1 MKKTFKEIA
10 ILWMEEKASFVKRS
24 TLSIYLLNLENHIF
38 AHFGNKYEIT
48 ESEVQQFVLQKHES
62 GLSANTV
69 RDLVT
74 LMKSIMNYGQRKGWA
89 TYAGWSIR
97 FPHSQQKGEIRVFTI
112 AEQKRLMKHLNENF
126 SFRNLGLLIC
136 LNTGLRIGEIC
147 ALKWCDIDT
156 VAGTFHIR
164 RTIERIYITDNGERR
179 TEIVINTPKTQN
191 SQRDIPISRELASIL
206 RPLKKIANANF
217 YVVNNSPTPLEP
229 HTYRCY
235 YNSLISSLKLPKL
248 KFHSLRHTFAT
259 RCIESGSDYKTVS
272 VLMGHSCVGITMNLY
287 VHPNQEQKQRCID
300 KMLRKLG

>member
-10 ILWMEEKASFVKRS
+10 ILWMEEKKSFVKRS

-74 LMKSIMNYGQRKGWA
+74 LMKSVMNYGQRKGWA

-97 FPHSQQKGEIRVFTI
+97 FPHSRQKGEIRVFTI

-179 TEIVINTPKTQN
+179 TEIVINTPAPALAHAIYRATGVWH
-191 SQRDIPISRELASIL
+191 RELPIT
-206 RPLKKIANANF
+206 PEKIAM
-217 YVVNNSPTPLEP
+217 STPE
-229 HTYRCY
+229 
-235 YNSLISSLKLPKL
+235 
-248 KFHSLRHTFAT
+248 A
-259 RCIESGSDYKTVS
+259 
-272 VLMGHSCVGITMNLY
+272 
-287 VHPNQEQKQRCID
+287 
-300 KMLRKLG
+300 

>member
-10 ILWMEEKASFVKRS
+10 SLWMEEKKTFVKRS
-24 TLSIYLLNLENHIF
+24 TLSIYSLNLENHIF
-38 AHFGNKYEIT
+38 EHFGNRKRIT
-48 ESEVQQFVLQKHES
+48 EQEVQMFVMEKFKS

-74 LMKSIMNYGQRKGWA
+74 LMKTVMNYGKRKGWIE
-89 TYAGWSIR
+89 YSGWSIH
-97 FPHSQQKGEIRVFTI
+97 FPQTCQRGEIRVFTI
-112 AEQKRLMKHLNENF
+112 AEQKRLMKHLKEHF
-126 SFRNLGLLIC
+126 SFRNLGVLIC

-156 VAGTFHIR
+156 ESGTFHIR

-179 TEIVINTPKTQN
+179 TEIVINTPKTLN
-191 SQRDIPISRELASIL
+191 SLRDIPISRELANIL
-206 RPLKKIANANF
+206 RPLKKLANSNF

-235 YNSLISSLKLPKL
+235 YNNLISTLGLPKL

-259 RCIESGSDYKTVS
+259 RCIESGCDYKTVS
-272 VLMGHSCVGITMNLY
+272 VLLGHSCIGITMNIY
-287 VHPNQEQKQRCID
+287 VHPNQEQKRKCID
-300 KMLRKLG
+300 KMLKKLG